1 MCWIRTTSSDGRK
14 QTVTVAGKSLGTIEG
29 FQKGR
34 WLEQP
39 LTAAD
44 TKSGKIL
51 IRAENARQ
59 RGERRNFN
67 GGVA

>member
-1 MCWIRTTSSDGRK
+1 
-14 QTVTVAGKSLGTIEG
+14 VAGKSLGTIEG

-39 LTAAD
+39 LTAVD

-51 IRAENARQ
+51 VRAENTRQ
-59 RGERRNFN
+59 GAANAVISMVEWIEKN
-67 GGVA
+67 GG

>member
-1 MCWIRTTSSDGRK
+1 M
-14 QTVTVAGKSLGTIEG
+14 TVAGKSLGTIEG

-44 TKSGKIL
+44 TESGKIL

-59 RGERRNFN
+59 GAQCRDFD
-67 GGVA
+67 GGVG